1 MTAGNRDLTIRISG
15 RLDGAIRDIDRL
27 DGKLSGVARSASG
40 AERGWRRAAVLIR
53 DFATAG
59 LAANVAFAALQRV
72 LSGVGGAVRGGVE
85 AGLSMERPRGRG
97 ALRRGRRAERVF
109 YASRMSTTSAK
120 NAMTT
125 AHRIAMT
132 IPAANMASK
141 LPRTISH
148 TRLQK
153 LGDLGSMHARVS

>member
-1 MTAGNRDLTIRISG
+1 MTTGNRDLTIRISG

-27 DGKLSGVARSASG
+27 DGKLSGVVWSASG
-40 AERGWRRAAVLIR
+40 AERGWRRAAVSIR

-59 LAANVAFAALQRV
+59 LYANAAPAAIQRIS
-72 LSGVGGAVRGGVE
+72 SGVGGAVRGGVE

-132 IPAANMASK
+132 IPAENMASK